1 MTNVN
6 SKLGNVAS
14 IPGYPRTPIIGN
26 RANTLR
32 FFADPVAHM
41 FRLEREFGAIASFT
55 AGDSSLVCAFGAE
68 NNRVILSNP
77 DIFHHSLN
85 LPFSVP
91 KGSAATRIFK
101 GILSMNGATHRR
113 CRRLLMP
120 VVGKA
125 AIASYSPRIV
135 EITEHFANRW
145 PSQTPANLVLDMH
158 ELTLR
163 VSSYCLFGAEDE
175 NNDGSLGHLGLE
187 LLKCLSSPWTIVF
200 PVNLAGT
207 DYARFLDCCTRL
219 ELQLQQF
226 IRVRLQDTTPR
237 NDVLSMLIRARDE
250 DGQGFTEEEII
261 ALTISMLF
269 GGQDPLSNTL
279 SWTLLLLA
287 QHPQILA
294 DVQAELDSVLRGAPP
309 TDSDLP
315 RLVLLD
321 AVIQE
326 SMRIF
331 PAISHL
337 IFRRATESISLGP
350 YQLPPGALVVLSPLV
365 THRDPALYP
374 NPRRFSPERWKTL
387 RPSAYEYM
395 PFGAGPRMCIGAS
408 LSSQTLRL
416 QLATILRRFHPV
428 LPPGLR
434 VDHLL
439 RAANL
444 GTQKPI
450 WLAMVDRNNAPKAPT
465 RLRGTIHEL
474 VELPTNG

>member
-1 MTNVN
+1 M
-6 SKLGNVAS
+6 SGNVAP

-32 FFADPVAHM
+32 FFADPVGHM
-41 FRLEREFGAIASFT
+41 FRLEREYGSIASFT

-68 NNRVILSNP
+68 NNRFLLSDP
-77 DIFHHSLN
+77 DIFQHFLS

-91 KGSAATRIFK
+91 DGSAATRLFK
-101 GILSMNGATHRR
+101 GILSMNGTTHRR
-113 CRRLLMP
+113 CRRLLTP

-125 AIASYSPRIV
+125 ATSSYSARIV

-145 PSQTPANLVLDMH
+145 PSQGPENFVREMH
-158 ELTLR
+158 HLTLR
-163 VSSYCLFGAEDE
+163 VSTYCLFGAEDASS
-175 NNDGSLGHLGLE
+175 DGSLGHLGLE

-200 PVNLAGT
+200 PVNMAGT
-207 DYARFLDCCTRL
+207 AYARFLDLCTRL
-219 ELQLQQF
+219 EARLKQF
-226 IRVRLQDTTPR
+226 IYARLQDTTPR
-237 NDVLSMLIRARDE
+237 NDVLSTLIRARDE
-250 DGQGFTEEEII
+250 DGHGFTEEEII

-294 DVQAELDSVLRGAPP
+294 DVQAELDGVLRGATP
-309 TDSDLP
+309 TENDLP
-315 RLVLLD
+315 RLSLLD
-321 AVIQE
+321 AVVHE

-337 IFRRATESISLGP
+337 IFRRATESIALGP
-350 YQLPPGALVVLSPLV
+350 YQLPPGSLVVLSPLV
-365 THRDPALYP
+365 THRDHALYP
-374 NPRRFSPERWKTL
+374 NPKRFHPERWTTI

-395 PFGAGPRMCIGAS
+395 PFGAGPRMCIGAGFS
-408 LSSQTLRL
+408 AHVLRL

-428 LPPGLR
+428 LPPQFR

-444 GTQKPI
+444 GTKAPI
-450 WLAMVDRNNAPKAPT
+450 MLAMVDRRHAPRAST
-465 RLRGTIHEL
+465 SLRGTIHEL
-474 VELPTNG
+474 VDLPSAG